1 MTKKS
6 LPLGLSL
13 LLLGALMVLPAA
25 EVNAVGGLSTV
36 VPQGSAIAVQSA
48 TPAPSAAPAPRA
60 PAVRSSRGWMPVLG
74 SLAAGGLLGALFG
87 GNVLFGILMV
97 ALVVAFGAYIAR
109 LILRARSEDVPAA
122 QLSGIGSETVAAPPP
137 SQAAGLEPVPAL
149 AQSGH
154 RGPPLPEGFDL
165 PGLLRTAKLNFVR
178 LQIANDVGRLEEVRE
193 FASGELYAT
202 LVKGAVER
210 SAKPPHTDVVS
221 LNAELTALVTD
232 GDTQRATVRFSGM
245 ARATPGA
252 APTGFSEIW
261 QLARPAN
268 GSTGWLLAGIRQV
281 D

>member
-1 MTKKS
+1 MTKRN
-6 LPLGLSL
+6 LLLGMSL
-13 LLLGALMVLPAA
+13 LLLGVLLALPAA
-25 EVNAVGGLSTV
+25 EVQAVGGLSAV
-36 VPQGSAIAVQSA
+36 VPQGSAIGVQSA
-48 TPAPSAAPAPRA
+48 TPAPAGAPVPRA
-60 PAVRSSRGWMPVLG
+60 PTVRSSRGWMPVLG

-97 ALVVAFGAYIAR
+97 ALVVAFGAYIVR
-109 LILRARSEDVPAA
+109 LILRTRGENGPAA
-122 QLSGIGSETVAAPPP
+122 QLAGIGSETVAAPPP
-137 SQAAGLEPVPAL
+137 SQAAGLEQAPAV

-165 PGLLRTAKLNFVR
+165 PGMLRTAKLNFVR
-178 LQIANDVGRLEEVRE
+178 LQVANDVGRLEDVRE
-193 FASGELYAT
+193 FATGELYAA
-202 LVKGAVER
+202 LVKGALER

-221 LNAELTALVTD
+221 LNAELTALATE
-232 GDTQRATVRFSGM
+232 GDTQRATIRFSGM

>member
-1 MTKKS
+1 MSKKS
-6 LPLGLSL
+6 LLLGLSL
-13 LLLGALMVLPAA
+13 LLLGALIALPAA
-25 EVNAVGGLSTV
+25 EVQAAGGLRPV
-36 VPQGSAIAVQSA
+36 VPQGSSMSVQSA
-48 TPAPSAAPAPRA
+48 TPAPAGAPVPRA
-60 PAVRSSRGWMPVLG
+60 PAARSSRGWMPVLG

-97 ALVVAFGAYIAR
+97 ALVVAFGAYVAR
-109 LILRARSEDVPAA
+109 LILRARGEDVPAA
-122 QLSGIGSETVAAPPP
+122 QLAGIGSETVAAPPP
-137 SQAAGLEPVPAL
+137 SQAAGLEQAPPL
-149 AQSGH
+149 APSGR

-165 PGLLRTAKLNFVR
+165 AGFLRTAKLNFVR

-193 FASGELYAT
+193 FVTGELYAA

-210 SAKPPHTDVVS
+210 GAKPPHTDVVS
-221 LNAELTALVTD
+221 LNAELTALATE
-232 GDTQRATVRFSGM
+232 GDTQRATIRFSGM

-268 GSTGWLLAGIRQV
+268 GATGWLLAAVRQV